1 MKKLL
6 LAMTAVSALCVGV
19 PANAQVGDV
28 ISGIFGGGNN
38 FESRIRQLE
47 QRVQIGIQRG
57 TISRNEADNLRDRL
71 RDLRNR
77 ESQYDD
83 NGISRAERD
92 DLNRRIDDL
101 ARRIMDAERDG
112 NGNGGD
118 WNGGNDGDFDQR
130 IQELRNRIEQG
141 VQNGRLTRSEAQNL
155 RDRVRQL
162 ARLESQYDDNGLSQ
176 SERDDL
182 RNRIEQLRRDLQNA
196 LRNGDTRPRDGWDD
210 DNDRR
215 CPPGLK
221 KKNNGCLPPGQAKKY
236 GNDNDRDDDDYY
248 DRNDR
253 RRGDD

>member
-1 MKKLL
+1 MKQIL

-28 ISGIFGGGNN
+28 ISGIFGGGANY
-38 FESRIRQLE
+38 ESRIRQLE
-47 QRVQIGIQRG
+47 QRVQYGIQRG

-83 NGISRAERD
+83 NGYSRSERD
-92 DLNRRIDDL
+92 DLNRRIDDI
-101 ARRIMDAERDG
+101 ARRIADAEQDG
-112 NGNGGD
+112 NGGG
-118 WNGGNDGDFDQR
+118 WNGGNDGNFDQR

-141 VQNGRLTRSEAQNL
+141 VQNGRLTRSEAQHL
-155 RDRVRQL
+155 RDRVREL
-162 ARLESQYDDNGLSQ
+162 ARLESQYDNNGLSQ

-182 RNRIEQLRRDLQNA
+182 RNRLEQLRSEIATA
-196 LRNGDTRPRDGWDD
+196 LRNGDTRPRDRWDD
-210 DNDRR
+210 DDDRR

-236 GNDNDRDDDDYY
+236 GNDDYRDDKYDRKDRRRDDD
-248 DRNDR
+248 
-253 RRGDD
+253 